1 MGGAIVELF
10 WALVGVVA
18 FAVGT
23 VGLAKGGELPL
34 VRVPDAR
41 RPLVKFVLT
50 LLLLI
55 GMTLIVGKGTPDLL
69 ERVVT
74 GA

>member
-1 MGGAIVELF
+1 MLSTWLELF
-10 WALVGVVA
+10 WAVVGLVA
-18 FAVGT
+18 FSVGT
-23 VGLAKGGELPL
+23 VGLAKGGELPMMK
-34 VRVPDAR
+34 VPPER
-41 RPLVKFVLT
+41 RPAVKFILT